1 LFRINFLNHRTFV
14 LLSSI
19 FFCGCS
25 SKELVIQ
32 PTTETQ
38 YTLTVI
44 VREGGIVTPDATGI
58 YNEGSQLTLSAIP
71 DEGYV
76 FCRWL
81 GTDNDSEG
89 CLQRDLLGLGGARGK
104 SRCIIKMNSN
114 REVEAFFQ
122 KKLE

>member
-1 LFRINFLNHRTFV
+1 MKKATLLFRT
-14 LLSSI
+14 I
-19 FFCGCS
+19 FFLIFFACS
-25 SKELVIQ
+25 SEKIDEES
-32 PTTETQ
+32 TTPTQ
-38 YTLTVI
+38 YTLAVI
-44 VREGGIVTPDATGI
+44 VKEGGIVTPDATGV

-71 DEGYV
+71 DEGYI

-114 REVEAFFQ
+114 REVQAFFE
-122 KKLE
+122 KIK

>member
-1 LFRINFLNHRTFV
+1 M
-14 LLSSI
+14 SSI
-19 FFCGCS
+19 LFCGCT

-38 YTLTVI
+38 YILTVI

-71 DEGYV
+71 DEGYI

-89 CLQRDLLGLGGARGK
+89 CLQQNLVGGGAAGGARGGA
-104 SRCIIKMNSN
+104 RCIIKMNSN
-114 REVEAFFQ
+114 REVQAFF
-122 KKLE
+122 EIIPD

>member
-1 LFRINFLNHRTFV
+1 M
-14 LLSSI
+14 
-19 FFCGCS
+19 
-25 SKELVIQ
+25 
-32 PTTETQ
+32 
-38 YTLTVI
+38 TVI

-58 YNEGSQLTLSAIP
+58 YNEGAQLTLSAIP
-71 DEGYV
+71 DEGYI

-89 CLQRDLLGLGGARGK
+89 CLQRDLLGLGRARGG

>member
-1 LFRINFLNHRTFV
+1 MKKILFTTLLTIAFIFIYSCSAIEEDTV
-14 LLSSI
+14 LQS
-19 FFCGCS
+19 
-25 SKELVIQ
+25 
-32 PTTETQ
+32 PTQ
-38 YTLTVI
+38 YILTVI

-71 DEGYV
+71 DEGYI

-81 GTDNDSEG
+81 GTDNDSDG
-89 CLQRDLLGLGGARGK
+89 CLQRDYLVLGGARGK

>member
-1 LFRINFLNHRTFV
+1 MNHRTFV

-19 FFCGCS
+19 FFCGCT
-25 SKELVIQ
+25 SKDLVIQ

-38 YTLTVI
+38 YILTVI

-58 YNEGSQLTLSAIP
+58 YNEGAQLTLSAIP
-71 DEGYV
+71 DEGYI

-89 CLQRDLLGLGGARGK
+89 CLKQNLVGGGAAGGARGGA
-104 SRCIIKMNSN
+104 RCIIKMNSN
-114 REVEAFFQ
+114 REVQAFF
-122 KKLE
+122 EIIPD

>member
-1 LFRINFLNHRTFV
+1 MNHRTFV

-19 FFCGCS
+19 FFCGCT
-25 SKELVIQ
+25 SKDLVIQ

-38 YTLTVI
+38 YILTVI

-58 YNEGSQLTLSAIP
+58 YNEGAQLTLSAIP
-71 DEGYV
+71 DEGYI

-89 CLQRDLLGLGGARGK
+89 CLQRELLLGGARGK

>member
-1 LFRINFLNHRTFV
+1 MNHRTFV

-19 FFCGCS
+19 FFCGCT
-25 SKELVIQ
+25 SKELVVQ

-58 YNEGSQLTLSAIP
+58 YSEGSQLTLSAIP
-71 DEGYV
+71 DEGYI

-122 KKLE
+122 KKME

>member
-1 LFRINFLNHRTFV
+1 MKKILFTTLLTIAFIFIYNCSAIEEDTV
-14 LLSSI
+14 LQS
-19 FFCGCS
+19 
-25 SKELVIQ
+25 
-32 PTTETQ
+32 PTQ
-38 YTLTVI
+38 YILTVI

-71 DEGYV
+71 DEGYI

-81 GTDNDSEG
+81 GTDNDSDG
-89 CLQRDLLGLGGARGK
+89 CLQRDYLGLGGARGK

>member
-1 LFRINFLNHRTFV
+1 MKKGMLLLRT
-14 LLSSI
+14 I
-19 FFCGCS
+19 FFLIFFACS
-25 SKELVIQ
+25 SEQIDEES
-32 PTTETQ
+32 TTPTQ
-38 YTLTVI
+38 YILAVI
-44 VREGGIVTPDATGI
+44 VKEGGIVTPDATGV

-71 DEGYV
+71 DEGYI

-114 REVEAFFQ
+114 REVQAFFE
-122 KKLE
+122 KIK

>member
-1 LFRINFLNHRTFV
+1 MKRFV
-14 LLSSI
+14 LLTATTIILS
-19 FFCGCS
+19 CS
-25 SKELVIQ
+25 SELINVES
-32 PTTETQ
+32 TTPTQ

-44 VREGGIVTPDATGI
+44 VKEGGIVTPDATGI

-71 DEGYV
+71 DEGYI

-89 CLQRDLLGLGGARGK
+89 CLQRDLPGLGGARGG

-122 KKLE
+122 KKME